1 MFEIDPRMIDFLKAN
16 SREGTQRKNIIKSK
30 PREEKISSNNENS
43 STNPEKKNIIKQQT
57 QRRKT
62 SLNNENSS
70 NPLPKEE
77 KPSPGDSPLLP
88 PSLLGQGDLG
98 SCRCFLFGFSNLL
111 FVYLFLICCYFVFL
125 LICWLFLR
133 VSVLV
138 FFVILFWCS
147 LCFCFGVL
155 CVSVLV
161 F

>member
-77 KPSPGDSPLLP
+77 KPSPGASLPLP
-88 PSLLGQGDLG
+88 SSLLG
-98 SCRCFLFGFSNLL
+98 
-111 FVYLFLICCYFVFL
+111 
-125 LICWLFLR
+125 
-133 VSVLV
+133 
-138 FFVILFWCS
+138 
-147 LCFCFGVL
+147 
-155 CVSVLV
+155 
-161 F
+161 